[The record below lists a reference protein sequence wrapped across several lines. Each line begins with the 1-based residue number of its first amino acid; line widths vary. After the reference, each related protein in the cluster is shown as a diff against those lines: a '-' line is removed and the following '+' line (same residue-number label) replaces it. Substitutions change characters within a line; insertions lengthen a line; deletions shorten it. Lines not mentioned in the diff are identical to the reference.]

1 MLQELHTNL
10 YSASGNVRFTAW
22 DVYFAPWN
30 VHPTPWNIKQI
41 PYSDNFPIAFVT
53 FLRPL
58 SYYFFYSYPFHVW
71 KNNNSIVW
79 LSFRGGWAESVPIAS
94 PFFLFLEYKAKN
106 YSLGKLSI
114 VTLVSMCSFPRRNLS
129 TKASTS
135 GYWHISL
142 SNTKGRLCLA
152 SWLGEMMI
160 RL

>member
-22 DVYFAPWN
+22 DVCFAPWN

-71 KNNNSIVW
+71 KNNNSIR
-79 LSFRGGWAESVPIAS
+79 LIKLPRGLGGKCFDCQPL
-94 PFFLFLEYKAKN
+94 FLFLEHKAKY
-106 YSLGKLSI
+106 YSPGKLAI